1 MKNGQYRAPSLVA
14 CEEWSVQGTEPG
26 IDGLKLIF
34 KIRCNR
40 HQNFRLQLT
49 DGLDFLLRNCAWP
62 IFFLSGS
69 EGPYRT

>member
-14 CEEWSVQGTEPG
+14 CEEWSVQGTEAG
-26 IDGLKLIF
+26 IDGLKIIF

-40 HQNFRLQLT
+40 HQNFRFQLT
-49 DGLDFLLRNCAWP
+49 DGLDFLLRNYALP
-62 IFFLSGS
+62 IFFLSEF